1 MILKCRVKCLLPP
14 FLFLP
19 TLYRKGTGPKK
30 ARADQWEILTCP
42 SPFETKT
49 PDRNPSCWMPSPA
62 LLNPHPPTTSNLT
75 WNDSGGGKKTKK
87 KKEKDQDNLFVPYP
101 NHHWTSWCHGR
112 LIASTVLKW
121 NRIINVSSH
130 KQLKAHSFCFV
141 LEVSCDK
148 FPMAAFSQVNCLVF
162 L

>member
-19 TLYRKGTGPKK
+19 TLQERYRSKKGQSRPVRDFDVPLPLWDQDPWPK
-30 ARADQWEILTCP
+30 
-42 SPFETKT
+42 SF
-49 PDRNPSCWMPSPA
+49 
-62 LLNPHPPTTSNLT
+62 LLNALPSLIKPTSPYHFQLNMK
-75 WNDSGGGKKTKK
+75 WQRGEKKK